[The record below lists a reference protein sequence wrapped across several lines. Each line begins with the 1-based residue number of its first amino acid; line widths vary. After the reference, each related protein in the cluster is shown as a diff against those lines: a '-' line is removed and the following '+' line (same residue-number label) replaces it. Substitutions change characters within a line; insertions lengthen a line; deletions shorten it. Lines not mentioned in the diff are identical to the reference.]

1 MPAVRRGDRGRDGGP
16 AKAASARAAPVRREA
31 ASVPPAP
38 RPSSAELE
46 AQLAGRLARLEA
58 ERADDPFTN
67 PVQRLALDISRRM
80 ESGELALADVGS
92 LVQRLSVEG
101 FLGRAERLGR
111 LLGEADP
118 DANAAAI
125 RRIVA
130 AMAEGPDG
138 AALPFEDF
146 RARVERE
153 AFGIVI
159 TAHPTFNL
167 SGPLMRALVLLATG
181 REEDGAPLSASRR
194 AEIAAEAAAVPHRPD
209 PDLSLGREHEL
220 SVLVLSHLQDALGV
234 LYREVFAVAAERYPG
249 RWTELTP
256 RLVTVASW
264 VGYDVD
270 GRSDIK
276 WSDTLRKRL
285 IVQAAQLRRYQAEA
299 RALRQALPPGED
311 LRHTVELLE
320 SRLAL
325 ALAELADEVEAFAA
339 DPDTPEGAAAIR
351 RASRRMW
358 EGREL
363 RLVDGSLPLELLDR
377 AVRLALAADDA
388 EAARPALVRLCA
400 MRASVANAGLGLAH
414 THVRINAT
422 QLHNAIRK
430 AVGLETAPDDP
441 RFRQSYLAAISD
453 LLDRVKACPINFGSV
468 MAERTSSKRLM
479 MTVAQM
485 LKYADGSTP
494 VRFLIAECE
503 AAFTP
508 LVALYYAR
516 LFGIEDRIDICPLF
530 ETERALEVGSRV
542 VDQLLE
548 NRHFNAYVR
557 ARGRLCIQ
565 TGYSDA
571 GRFLGQTPAA
581 ASIER
586 LKMRIA
592 RLFPRHGLDGVQLV
606 VFDTHGESIGRGAH
620 PAGFPDRLS
629 YVCTPYV
636 LALMAENGVD
646 QKQEVSF
653 QGGDGFLNFLTPP
666 AALAATTRILEF
678 LHGAPAAAAAAAP
691 DPFYEDPD
699 YITEF
704 FTTVKAF
711 QDGLVRDPDYAA
723 LVGAVGPGLL
733 YPSGS
738 RATRRQHEGGAVA
751 EPHSVTQLRAIP
763 HNAILLQLGLPA
775 NVVGGLGAAIGK
787 DPDRFLQ
794 LYAASPRFRQ
804 LLGIAEYGLA
814 VSCPEALRAA
824 IASVDPETWLQRAAA
839 ADDRA
844 LAADFQALAR
854 HLDGDELHTRQ
865 ERVFRRLAAD
875 LVPLRDGLARTGAP
889 GAGAAV
895 SEDARVGIRLL
906 QAIRLAL
913 MNRIQRLAVRIPQ
926 FSSQHAV
933 SREQMTA
940 RIIRMDVP
948 SADERLRRIFPAEAP
963 SRADEDFGEPARYA
977 SDDDQGYRTEN
988 RTIFDPMV
996 EAYDLVRRCGVAIV
1010 HRIGFFG

>member
-1 MPAVRRGDRGRDGGP
+1 MAAVRRAARRGDAGP
-16 AKAASARAAPVRREA
+16 ADAPSPPSAA
-31 ASVPPAP
+31 
-38 RPSSAELE
+38 AELE
-46 AQLAGRLARLEA
+46 AELASRLARLEA
-58 ERADDPFTN
+58 EHAEDPFAN
-67 PVQRLALDISRRM
+67 PIQRLALDISRRM
-80 ESGELALADVGS
+80 EAGGLGLAEVEG
-92 LVQRLSVEG
+92 LVQRLAVEG
-101 FLGRAERLGR
+101 FLGRAERLGG
-111 LLGEADP
+111 LMGEADP
-118 DANAAAI
+118 AANAAAV
-125 RRIVA
+125 RRIVS
-130 AMAEGPDG
+130 AMAEAPDG
-138 AALPFEDF
+138 GSVPFEAF
-146 RARVERE
+146 RHRVGRE
-153 AFGIVI
+153 AFGVVI

-167 SGPLMRALVLLATG
+167 SGALMRALVLLATG
-181 REEDGAPLSASRR
+181 REEDGTPLSGARR
-194 AEIAAEAAAVPHRPD
+194 AEIVAEAAAVPHRPD
-209 PDLSLGREHEL
+209 PDLTLAREHEL
-220 SVLVLSHLQDALGV
+220 SVTVLAHLQDALGV
-234 LYREVFAVAAERYPG
+234 LYREVFAVAAERYPD

-276 WSDTLRKRL
+276 WTDTLRKRL
-285 IVQAAQLRRYQAEA
+285 IVQAAQLRRFQAEA
-299 RALRQALPPGED
+299 RAVRAALPPGED

-325 ALAELADEVEAFAA
+325 ALAELGDEIEAFAA
-339 DPDTPEGAAAIR
+339 DPDTAEGAAAVR

-363 RLVDGSLPLELLDR
+363 RMVDASLPTELLDR
-377 AVRLALAADDA
+377 AIRLALAGGHGD
-388 EAARPALVRLCA
+388 AARPALVRLCA
-400 MRASVANAGLGLAH
+400 MRAAVANTGLGLAH

-430 AVGLETAPDDP
+430 TVGLETAPDDP
-441 RFRQSYLAAISD
+441 RFRQSYLAAIGD
-453 LLDRVKACPINFGSV
+453 LLDRVRPCTINFGSL

-485 LKYADGSTP
+485 LKYADASTP

-516 LFGIEDRIDICPLF
+516 LFGVEDRIDICPLF

-571 GRFLGQTPAA
+571 GRYLGQTPAA

-586 LKMRIA
+586 LKLRIA

-636 LALMAENGVD
+636 LALADELGVGL
-646 QKQEVSF
+646 KQEVSF
-653 QGGDGFLNFLTPP
+653 QGGDGFLHFLTPP
-666 AALAATTRILEF
+666 AALAAVTRILEF
-678 LHGAPAAAAAAAP
+678 LHDAPAAAAAAAS

-738 RATRRQHEGGAVA
+738 RATRRQHEGAAVS

-775 NVVGGLGAAIGK
+775 NVLGGLGAAIGK

-804 LLGIAEYGLA
+804 LIGIAEYGLA
-814 VSCPEALRAA
+814 VACPDALRAA
-824 IASVDPETWLQRAAA
+824 IASADPETWIRRAAA

-854 HLDGDELHTRQ
+854 HLDEDELHTRQ
-865 ERVFRRLAAD
+865 MRVFRRLAAD
-875 LVPLRDGLARTGAP
+875 LVPLRDGLARTGTP
-889 GAGAAV
+889 GAAAMV
-895 SEDARVGIRLL
+895 TGEARAGIRLL

-913 MNRIQRLAVRIPQ
+913 MNRVQRLAVRIPR

-933 SREQMTA
+933 SQEQMTA
-940 RIIRMDVP
+940 RILRMDVP
-948 SADERLRRIFPAEAP
+948 SADAQLRRIFPAEAP

-996 EAYDLVRRCGVAIV
+996 EAYDLVRRCGVAIA